1 MAMSFA
7 RPDPSS
13 PNSVASATFAMSR
26 RGFDQGEVR
35 DFLRMLAAELARLQ
49 EREKFLERELRTAQ
63 RSAPHAAVVLDD
75 EVVTKMLGEETARIL
90 QAAREAANQIRSRSE
105 EQAARLVREAT
116 DEAQRRREEAE
127 IETSRRRQDATA
139 DAEAELEMAKQ
150 QGREMV
156 NEARAY
162 RERVLSELS
171 RRRELARQQIEQL
184 VHGRDRLLQAFE
196 RARIAAVDV
205 MAELTPLGEPS
216 EYVNLS
222 PTTGPVPLMVPN
234 HGAEQPA
241 VAAPAGAVETAAEH
255 DDAADEP
262 ADGEYDEVDDTDDE
276 YDDEYDDEP
285 ADGEYDEVD
294 DIDDDLVDDDLV
306 DDDLVDDD
314 LVDDELEGH
323 ADDEA
328 AGEDG
333 DDDETTLDELDAAF
347 ADDTDDPD
355 DVAAPVA
362 DDRPAPDPELN
373 ADAEAEPEAD
383 ADAPLAPVVALFAG
397 EIDRPEVDD
406 DALPASAPKAT
417 VDDLFAR
424 LRAARAEDVAAK
436 AQAATDT
443 GTDEPPNGTADT
455 TTATPAATP
464 SVFDATPEAPVE
476 AAADADDTPFS
487 RREAAITPLIIA
499 GARKLKRV
507 LADEQNDVLH
517 ALRRGTVDRLDA
529 LVPKAAEH
537 IGRYTHAIHEE
548 LRSAAL
554 AGAASL
560 DGREAAAHEREIVKA
575 HALQTALDALA
586 DRMVDPLRERLDRA
600 VADAAGD
607 PDELTE
613 HVRAIY
619 REWKTQRIDEHVEDV
634 VRIAFGH
641 GALAV
646 LTPGTPICWAVDPN
660 GPACPDA
667 DDNALGG
674 AVAAGQPFPTDHL
687 CAPAHPGCRCL
698 LVRASS

>member
-262 ADGEYDEVDDTDDE
+262 ADGEYDEVDD
-276 YDDEYDDEP
+276 
-285 ADGEYDEVD
+285 
-294 DIDDDLVDDDLV
+294 I

-314 LVDDELEGH
+314 LVDDELEEH

-347 ADDTDDPD
+347 ADDTDDPDDDPD